1 MFRNLSLTRSK
12 DAGFTAA
19 ELLVVLALSGSVLAI
34 AFGFFQSAR
43 ATFQGD
49 SDMRVVEWQLK
60 LARET
65 AINQRRA
72 VEIRF
77 TSPNLITVVRR
88 NIGAGPATTVISTI
102 YLEHNMHF
110 MQFPGIP
117 DTPDAF
123 GATAPIAFGG
133 AATIMFTADGM
144 FTDGGGN
151 PINGTVFIGQPG
163 KAATARA
170 LTVFGPTARIR
181 GFRWNGTQWRQ

>member
-1 MFRNLSLTRSK
+1 MGRILSADRSR
-12 DAGFTAA
+12 DTGFTAA
-19 ELLVVLALSGSVLAI
+19 ELLIVLALSGSVLAI

-65 AINQRRA
+65 AINQRRS

-88 NIGAGPATTVISTI
+88 NLPAGTTVISTI
-102 YLEHNMHF
+102 YLEHNMKF

-123 GATAPIAFGG
+123 GATTPIAFGG
-133 AATIMFTADGM
+133 AATVMFTADGM